1 MEQVVATDRRD
12 APPRVRITVL
22 EADGD
27 TAWTRS
33 IADVPDPIPAAEV
46 DSVWGE
52 RMPSFQ
58 RFVQLEGRLSADDA
72 RQAFRASVPVPPHRP
87 PVESV
92 AISSDGRLLLVWSA
106 APGRPRQAWVIAP
119 GGELV
124 ASVEVSAGQTVVAFE
139 TDRVWAVEYDGMGV
153 PVVVGY
159 GVRGRVLIAA
169 GHNSCIASGFLD
181 TRAA

>member
-12 APPRVRITVL
+12 DPPRVRITVL

-33 IADVPDPIPAAEV
+33 IADVPDPIPAAEA
-46 DSVWGE
+46 DSIWGE
-52 RMPSFQ
+52 RITSFQ
-58 RFVQLEGRLSADDA
+58 RFAQVEGQRTADDA
-72 RQAFRASVPVPPHRP
+72 RQAYRASVPVPSHWP

-92 AISSDGRLLLVWSA
+92 AMSSDGRSLLVWSA
-106 APGRPRQAWVIAP
+106 APGQPRQAWGIAP

-139 TDRVWAVEYDGMGV
+139 TDRVWAVEYDELGV
-153 PVVVGY
+153 PVVVRY
-159 GVRGRVLIAA
+159 GVGARL
-169 GHNSCIASGFLD
+169 S
-181 TRAA
+181 